1 MFGKSGISDMLSITP
16 SIFIKKV
23 KIDTT
28 ANILKLTAVFIINNW
43 LDKELRYPIP
53 IQNTH

>member
-1 MFGKSGISDMLSITP
+1 MFGKSGISDMLSITL